1 MLAKWSSKAT
11 GQTATTSPTTTKQEV
26 SSPVLNNLEGQQ
38 DTTLSPSIIK
48 AINSKAAGKTK
59 TAVPAYKASPPFLV
73 ESLAWQDLSY
83 YYRTQDGGKEKEK
96 AAVKNAMGLVKRG
109 DMVAVMGKEG
119 GRARERKGRMAGRH
133 HHPLL
138 LWLTIFFVSSF
149 FLGPSGA
156 GKSSLFDVLARR
168 IVSSGRLEGQV
179 RKGRREGR
187 KEGGREG
194 GCCV

>member
-149 FLGPSGA
+149 FFRA
-156 GKSSLFDVLARR
+156 
-168 IVSSGRLEGQV
+168 EWC
-179 RKGRREGR
+179 RE
-187 KEGGREG
+187 
-194 GCCV
+194 VVVI